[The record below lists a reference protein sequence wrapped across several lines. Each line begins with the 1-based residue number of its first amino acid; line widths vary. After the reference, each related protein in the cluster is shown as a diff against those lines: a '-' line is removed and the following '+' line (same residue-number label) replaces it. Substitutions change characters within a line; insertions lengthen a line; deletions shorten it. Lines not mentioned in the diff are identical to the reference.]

1 MPNSCVCGPKSALGL
16 SIKCPSRTS
25 FRTIAEV
32 LAGGQI
38 GPRIGFGFHSA
49 GLSVGCFGSSVGK
62 CLQMLEWDFTRQDC
76 RSVGGPGLSQKC
88 LVEVFDRLG
97 LQLAVKCWSGI
108 SLGLVPAVELI
119 GNQSGFCFQ
128 FPSDWSRQWIG
139 FGLNTGL
146 TAPETSRARVN

>member
-1 MPNSCVCGPKSALGL
+1 MFGWEVAGLSQKCEFPAVVGRCLRSQIGPFWLILALGL
-16 SIKCPSRTS
+16 
-25 FRTIAEV
+25 V
-32 LAGGQI
+32 LG
-38 GPRIGFGFHSA
+38 
-49 GLSVGCFGSSVGK
+49 
-62 CLQMLEWDFTRQDC
+62 FTRQDC

>member
-1 MPNSCVCGPKSALGL
+1 MFAVPNRPSDCQLNALLGPLSGLSQRSWLEGKSALGL
-16 SIKCPSRTS
+16 
-25 FRTIAEV
+25 V
-32 LAGGQI
+32 LG
-38 GPRIGFGFHSA
+38 
-49 GLSVGCFGSSVGK
+49 
-62 CLQMLEWDFTRQDC
+62 FTRQDC